1 MSTSLLY
8 HAFGVKGYQY
18 VRTYYQDGEIR
29 FVVEPSKLRCEACR
43 SVRVIRHGR
52 RWRVL
57 RTLPVGRRP
66 VFLEVAVPRVECK
79 HCGALTEVDPP
90 FADPLRT
97 YTHSLEQYV
106 VDLCR
111 ITTIKAAAHFAGV
124 SWDVAK
130 DIEKRRL
137 KGRYGRLVLKGVQYV
152 AVDEIAV
159 RRGHRYMTL
168 ALDLESGRVLYV
180 AEGKGASALLP
191 FLHRLRS
198 CRRRVRA
205 IAMDL
210 SAAYALAVRTALPGV
225 PVVFDRFHVV
235 KLMNERLEEL
245 RRAHVRDTEQA
256 HRKLVK
262 GVRFL
267 VLMNPETLDRREE
280 KRPGSKERLREALAV
295 NEPLSKGYYLKE
307 KLRLL
312 WDEPTLES
320 GELLLKEWCEEA
332 AASGV
337 RELKRMA
344 KTIASHRS
352 GLLAYFDHRISSGQ
366 LEGINNKIKTLKR
379 MAYGYRDDEFFK
391 LKILALH
398 EAKYIPSYSRVYWL
412 EWHPRCL
419 YLARPQY
426 VAVTSQ
432 M

>member
-8 HAFGVKGYQY
+8 HAFDVKGYQY
-18 VRTYYQDGEIR
+18 VRTYYEDGTIR
-29 FVVEPSKLRCEACR
+29 FVVEPSRLRCGACR
-43 SVRVIRHGR
+43 SVRVIRRGC
-52 RWRVL
+52 RWRLL
-57 RTLPVGRRP
+57 RTLPIGRRA
-66 VFLEVAVPRVECK
+66 VFLDVAVPRVECK
-79 HCGALTEVDPP
+79 SCGKLAEVDPP

-97 YTHSLEQYV
+97 YTHALEQYV

-111 ITTIKAAAHFAGV
+111 ITTIKGAADFAGV

-137 KGRYGRLVLKGVQYV
+137 KGRYGKLVLKGVRYI

-168 ALDLESGRVLYV
+168 AMDLETGRILYV
-180 AEGKGASALLP
+180 ADGKGAKALMP
-191 FLHRLRS
+191 FLLRLRPI
-198 CRRRVRA
+198 RRRICA

-210 SAAYALAVRTALPGV
+210 SAAYALAVRAALPKV
-225 PVVFDRFHVV
+225 PIVFDRFHVV

-256 HRKLVK
+256 QRKLVK
-262 GVRFL
+262 GVRYL
-267 VLMNPETLDRREE
+267 VLMNPQTLDRREE
-280 KRPGSKERLREALAV
+280 KHPGSKERLRQALAV

-312 WDEPTLES
+312 WDEPSLEC
-320 GELLLKEWCEEA
+320 GERLLNEWCEEA
-332 AASGV
+332 HASGV

-344 KTIASHRS
+344 KTIASHRA
-352 GLLAYFDHRISSGQ
+352 GILAYFEHRISSGP
-366 LEGINNKIKTLKR
+366 LEGTNNKIKTLKR

-398 EAKYIPSYSRVYWL
+398 ESKYKLVG
-412 EWHPRCL
+412 
-419 YLARPQY
+419 
-426 VAVTSQ
+426 
-432 M
+432 

>member
-8 HAFGVKGYQY
+8 HAFGVKGYRY
-18 VRTYYQDGEIR
+18 LRTCYEDGTIR
-29 FVVEPSKLRCEACR
+29 FVVEPSKLRCEDCR

-52 RWRVL
+52 RWRAL
-57 RTLPVGRRP
+57 RSLPIGRRP
-66 VFLEVAVPRVECK
+66 VFLEVAIPRVECRR
-79 HCGALTEVDPP
+79 CGALTEMDPP

-97 YTHSLEQYV
+97 YTHALEQYV

-111 ITTIKAAAHFAGV
+111 ITTIKGAADFAGV

-137 KGRYGRLVLKGVQYV
+137 KGRYGKLVLKGVRYI

-159 RRGHRYMTL
+159 RRGHRYMTIV
-168 ALDLESGRVLYV
+168 ADLESGRILYV
-180 AEGKGASALLP
+180 ADGKGAKALLP
-191 FLHRLRS
+191 FLNRVRRCRSRLR
-198 CRRRVRA
+198 A
-205 IAMDL
+205 ISMDL
-210 SAAYALAVRTALPGV
+210 SAAYALAVRTALPKV
-225 PVVFDRFHVV
+225 PIVFDRFHVV

-256 HRKLVK
+256 RRKLVK

-267 VLMNPETLDRREE
+267 VLMNPDTLDRHEE

-312 WDEPTLES
+312 WDEPTLER
-320 GELLLKEWCEEA
+320 GEALLGEWCEEA
-332 AASGV
+332 DASGV

-344 KTIASHRS
+344 KTLASHRS
-352 GLLAYFDHRISSGQ
+352 GLLAYFNHRISSGL

-379 MAYGYRDDEFFK
+379 SAYGYRDDEFFK

-398 EAKYIPSYSRVYWL
+398 EAKYKLVG
-412 EWHPRCL
+412 
-419 YLARPQY
+419 
-426 VAVTSQ
+426 
-432 M
+432 